1 MKIHGLVLVVLCA
14 GCGGGAP
21 ASSGEPA
28 APPAAAGAATAA
40 PSVAGMR
47 TFVIDPEQ
55 SRASYHANEEF
66 FAGAMKL
73 LGFKPGKVA
82 AVGSTQA
89 IEGKFQLDTSGPVAV
104 LGENTF
110 TVRLDTLISN
120 QKKRDDY
127 LREIRDDGPSFDKY
141 PLATFKATAIN
152 LEPTRGD
159 RDDVKYALIGAL
171 TIRDIT
177 KAVNFDVKGQAI
189 GDTLIGEGRT
199 TIRLS
204 TFGIGPIEFADILS
218 VADPVD
224 LEVRITARAQP

>member
-1 MKIHGLVLVVLCA
+1 MLIVLPLAAAFCV

-21 ASSGEPA
+21 ASSGEPPT
-28 APPAAAGAATAA
+28 PPTAGQVATT
-40 PSVAGMR
+40 PQVTGMR
-47 TFVIDPEQ
+47 TFVIIPSE

-73 LGFKPGKVA
+73 IGIKPGKM
-82 AVGSTQA
+82 AVVGTTQA
-89 IEGKFQLDTSGPVAV
+89 LEGKFQIDTSSAVPV
-104 LGENTF
+104 LGDNTF
-110 TVRLDTLISN
+110 TVRLNTLTSN
-120 QKKRDDY
+120 QQKRDDY
-127 LREIRDDGPSFDKY
+127 LREVRDDGPSFDAY
-141 PLATFKATAIN
+141 PLATFKATALN

-177 KAVNFDVKGQAI
+177 KAVNFDVKGRVI

-199 TIRLS
+199 TILLS

-224 LEVRITARAQP
+224 LEVHLTARAQAR